1 MLVLG
6 LAFAIPW
13 LGPFTAA
20 FGFVPLPLGTLA
32 AIVAI
37 LVGYIVAT
45 EAAKAWFY
53 RAAPETRRVNRTRR
67 ERNMISPSEESIRRM
82 FQGTLKTTDSH
93 KSLKPL
99 SWALVREAA

>member
-1 MLVLG
+1 MISLMTELAVVLVLRTRRSAFRSRPGAILLWATMVVLG

-13 LGPFTAA
+13 LGPLTAV

-53 RAAPETRRVNRTRR
+53 RAAP
-67 ERNMISPSEESIRRM
+67 
-82 FQGTLKTTDSH
+82 GTGWSTAPDAS
-93 KSLKPL
+93 
-99 SWALVREAA
+99 AI